1 MAKTLE
7 ILRVN
12 PGEELGEKEPA
23 CEVRKVTLVDSSA
36 IARFRSGR

>member
-23 CEVRKVTLVDSSA
+23 CEVHKVTLVGPASA
-36 IARFRSGR
+36 SGRREPG